1 MIQSSGYP
9 TLKHYP
15 LVMSQTIG
23 QDIYKK
29 YNKVKK
35 KGSDRGERGYVMVN
49 L

>member
-29 YNKVKK
+29 YNKSKK
-35 KGSDRGERGYVMVN
+35 RKAQTEGDGGM
-49 L
+49 